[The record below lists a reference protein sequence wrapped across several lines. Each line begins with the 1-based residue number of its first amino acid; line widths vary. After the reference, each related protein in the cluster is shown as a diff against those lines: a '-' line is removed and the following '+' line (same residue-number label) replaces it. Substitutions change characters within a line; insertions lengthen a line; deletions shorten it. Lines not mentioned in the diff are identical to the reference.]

1 MDKSTKAVAKATEEV
16 AKAASKAI
24 DAGRA
29 TGSFLAQI
37 VKEPL
42 TEAAGLFTDKIKY
55 RRWEN
60 ALDMQVRLDQKIAA
74 LGSGYTPRAV
84 PIGVSLPLVE
94 AVSLEDSGDMREL
107 WANLALS
114 FSNAQGGA
122 HPNKAFVAVLREMS
136 SLDAL
141 IFNNVYSTPEADT
154 HCILTAQ
161 LPMIVEFEL
170 PKQDKTIAEPKQ
182 PSAEVG
188 FAIANLFRLQC
199 LQTAKYM
206 GGPDVYSTIYTTN
219 FGRALFDACATPP

>member
-1 MDKSTKAVAKATEEV
+1 MDESTKSVAKAAEEV
-16 AKAASKAI
+16 AKTAGKAI

-42 TEAAGLFTDKIKY
+42 TEAAGLLTDKIKY

-60 ALDMQVRLDQKIAA
+60 ALDMQTRLDQKIAA
-74 LGSGYTPRAV
+74 LGSRYAPRAV
-84 PIGVSLPLVE
+84 PMGVSVPLIE
-94 AVSLEDSGDMREL
+94 AVSLEDSGEVREL

-122 HPNKAFVAVLREMS
+122 LPNKAFVAALSEMS

-154 HCILTAQ
+154 HCILAAQ
-161 LPMIVEFEL
+161 LPAIVEFEL
-170 PKQDKTIAEPKQ
+170 PKQSETLTKPKQ
-182 PSAEVG
+182 PSIEVG
-188 FAIANLFRLQC
+188 LAIANLFRLQC

-206 GGPDVYSTIYTTN
+206 GGPDVYSTIYTTH
-219 FGRALFDACATPP
+219 FGRALFDACAAPL